1 MKPLILLA
9 LTTPLFAAN
18 CAELAQLAL
27 PDAKITLAQ
36 TVPAGTF
43 TPPGGRPIPNLP
55 AFCRVATTRTPT
67 SDSDIRLEV
76 WLPLKWN
83 GNFLGL
89 GNGGFAGLISYGP
102 LADSIRQGFAAA
114 STDTGHVATPEA
126 TWALNHPEKIA
137 DFGHRSIHLMT
148 VHAKALA
155 TTHYGKAPLKS
166 YFSSCSNGGRQAL
179 MEAQRYP
186 ADYDGIIAGAPAN
199 AWTSLLSTAAKNM
212 QATGREPAA
221 YIPAAKLPA
230 IQAAALA
237 ACDQL
242 DGVKDGVLENPTQ
255 CRFNPA
261 SLLCTGPETNQ
272 CLTAP
277 QVDSLRTLYA
287 GLRAAQGKPLFPGY
301 SPSGEAEPGGWGSW
315 ITGPA
320 PEKSALY
327 GFSTNFFRYLVYSDP
342 TWDYKTFDVTRD
354 LAAAQKLA
362 PALDATNPDLKAF
375 HARGGKLILYHG
387 WCDAA
392 IPAQNSIDYYQAV
405 VKKMGAKRAATFVR
419 LFMAPGVQHCGGG
432 TGPNNF
438 GQGGA
443 PQGDAA
449 SNIAAALVQW
459 AEKGAA
465 PEQIIAAKPG
475 RSRPLCAYPKVARY
489 KGTGSTDEAANFTC
503 AAP

>member
-1 MKPLILLA
+1 MKPLLLLA

-18 CAELAQLAL
+18 CAELAKLTF
-27 PDAKITLAQ
+27 PDAKITLTQAI
-36 TVPAGTF
+36 PAGAF
-43 TPPGGRPIPNLP
+43 TPPGGRPIANLP
-55 AFCRVATTRTPT
+55 AFCRVTATLTPT
-67 SDSDIRLEV
+67 ADSDIRLEV

-83 GNFLGL
+83 SNFLGL
-89 GNGGFAGLISYGP
+89 GNGGFAGTISYGP

-114 STDTGHVATPEA
+114 STDTGHVNSPE
-126 TWALNHPEKIA
+126 TLWALNHPEKII
-137 DFGHRSIHLMT
+137 DFGHRAIHLMT
-148 VHAKALA
+148 VQAKALA
-155 TTHYGKAPLKS
+155 TAHYGSAPKKS
-166 YFSSCSNGGRQAL
+166 YFTSCSNGGRQAL

-199 AWTSLLSTAAKNM
+199 AWTSLMTTAAKNM
-212 QATGREPAA
+212 QATGRDLAA

-230 IQAAALA
+230 IQAAAIA

-242 DGVKDGVLENPTQ
+242 DGVKDGVLENPAK
-255 CRFNPA
+255 CHFDPA
-261 SLLCTGPETNQ
+261 SLRCAGPETNE
-272 CLTAP
+272 CITAP
-277 QVDSLRTLYA
+277 QVESLRTLYA
-287 GLRAAQGKPLFPGY
+287 GLRSAQGKPLFPGY
-301 SPSGEAEPGGWGSW
+301 SPSGEAEGGGWGSW

-327 GFSTNFFRYLVYSDP
+327 GFSTNFFRYFVHSDP
-342 TWDYKTFDVTRD
+342 KWDYKTFDVTRD

-392 IPAQNSIDYYQAV
+392 IPAQNAVDYYQAV

-419 LFMAPGVQHCGGG
+419 LFMVPGVQHCGGG
-432 TGPNNF
+432 AGPNNF
-438 GQGGA
+438 GQAGA

-449 SNIAAALVQW
+449 SNIAAALVTWVEQ
-459 AEKGAA
+459 GTA

-475 RSRPLCAYPKVARY
+475 RTRPLCAYPKVARY
-489 KGTGSTDEAANFTC
+489 KGTGSTDEAANFACT
-503 AAP
+503 AP

>member
-1 MKPLILLA
+1 MKPLLLLA
-9 LTTPLFAAN
+9 LSTPLFAAD
-18 CAELAQLAL
+18 CTELAKLAL
-27 PDAKITLAQ
+27 PDAKVTLAQ
-36 TVPAGTF
+36 AVPAGPF

-55 AFCRVATTRTPT
+55 AFCRVAATLTPT
-67 SDSDIRLEV
+67 ADSDIRLEV

-89 GNGGFAGLISYGP
+89 GNGGFAGTISYGP

-114 STDTGHVATPEA
+114 STDTGHFASPEA
-126 TWALNHPEKIA
+126 TWALNHPEKII
-137 DFGHRSIHLMT
+137 DFGHRAIHLMT
-148 VHAKALA
+148 VQAKALSTA
-155 TTHYGKAPLKS
+155 HYGSAPKKA

-179 MEAQRYP
+179 MEVQRYP
-186 ADYDGIIAGAPAN
+186 ADYDGVIAGAPAN
-199 AWTSLLSTAAKNM
+199 AWTTLMTTAAKNM
-212 QATGREPAA
+212 QATGRDLAA
-221 YIPAAKLPA
+221 YLPAAKLPA
-230 IQAAALA
+230 IQAAAIA

-242 DGVKDGVLENPTQ
+242 DGVKDGVLENPAQ
-255 CRFNPA
+255 CRFDPA
-261 SLLCTGPETNQ
+261 SLRCAGPETSD

-287 GLRAAQGKPLFPGY
+287 GLRSAQGKPLFPGY
-301 SPSGEAEPGGWGSW
+301 SPSGEAEPGGWGPW

-327 GFSTNFFRYLVYSDP
+327 GFSTNFFRYLVHSDP
-342 TWDYKTFDVTRD
+342 QWDYKTFDVTRD

-392 IPAQNSIDYYQAV
+392 IPAQNAIDYYQAV
-405 VKKMGAKRAATFVR
+405 VKKVGAKRAATFVR
-419 LFMAPGVQHCGGG
+419 LFMVPGVQHCGGG
-432 TGPNNF
+432 VGPNNF
-438 GQGGA
+438 GQAGA

-449 SNIAAALVQW
+449 SNIAAALVRWVEQ
-459 AEKGAA
+459 GTA

-475 RSRPLCAYPKVARY
+475 RTRPLCAYPKVARY

-503 AAP
+503 IAP